1 MVYLSLQ
8 NRVKHSESD
17 KSYLYIKK
25 EFLIKLF
32 SSIVHLQIFAAPAD
46 GVEGDDGQV
55 SFSPGQVEESKGDIF
70 STKLEQNP
78 IVDGNDGQSSQYN
91 ESLDDDQDQYGAQRT
106 DEDTRADD
114 SANEHL
120 SHMLTQKQEF
130 AILHQVPEFTNIIRA
145 MEQLPDGVYGELKN
159 FLESTVP
166 RMPDGNLF
174 TQHFRNAAILVQMFE
189 RLVQIARNG
198 GTASQGE
205 NEDLFNQIHQ
215 AAPEMKKEMND
226 FNGFMEYAQPRFA
239 NLGTT
244 MNAEPEK
251 TDSATGGVTLP
262 VERNDQEGFA
272 NEFDDQ

>member
-1 MVYLSLQ
+1 M
-8 NRVKHSESD
+8 
-17 KSYLYIKK
+17 
-25 EFLIKLF
+25 LIVAIQF
-32 SSIVHLQIFAAPAD
+32 SQIFAAPAED
-46 GVEGDDGQV
+46 VVGDDEDV
-55 SFSPGQVEESKGDIF
+55 SFSPGQVAEESKSDIF
-70 STKLEQNP
+70 STQSEPNP
-78 IVDGNDGQSSQYN
+78 TEDGNDRQSSQYN
-91 ESLDDDQDQYGAQRT
+91 ESRDDEDEYGAQRT
-106 DEDTRADD
+106 EEDTRADN

-174 TQHFRNAAILVQMFE
+174 TQHFKNAAILVQMFE

-226 FNGFMEYAQPRFA
+226 FNRFIEYAQPRFA

-244 MNAEPEK
+244 MTAEPEK

-262 VERNDQEGFA
+262 VERDDQEGFA
-272 NEFDDQ
+272 NDFDDQ